1 MNKQKL
7 TIIAMTA
14 AVMLMGSA
22 CSTAGA
28 SKPTDQA
35 QSSPTA
41 SPTSNSPAAGEDSG
55 SLDEKVLIL
64 IDQTPKP
71 VATGH
76 SFDFSVQQLP
86 EGYSLS
92 EMQWNSEQNKI
103 VNTVQ
108 EAIEHGG
115 NGEDGFYI
123 SGNGQFSGFFY
134 PDSMVGEKGKAKFI
148 FKNESGKELAWEKEI
163 TLK

>member
-1 MNKQKL
+1 MNKQKWL
-7 TIIAMTA
+7 VVAMTA
-14 AVMLMGSA
+14 LVMLMSSA
-22 CSTAGA
+22 CGSTGDA
-28 SKPTDQA
+28 KPTNEVVQ
-35 QSSPTA
+35 SPTA
-41 SPTSNSPAAGEDSG
+41 SPANAPAAGGNSEN
-55 SLDEKVLIL
+55 LDEQILIL

-76 SFDFSVQQLP
+76 SFDFFVKQLP

-92 EMQWNSEQNKI
+92 EMQWISDKNQI
-103 VNTVQ
+103 TNTYL

-134 PDSMVGEKGKAKFI
+134 PDSMVGETGKVKFI
-148 FKNESGKELAWEKEI
+148 FKNDSGKELTWEKEI